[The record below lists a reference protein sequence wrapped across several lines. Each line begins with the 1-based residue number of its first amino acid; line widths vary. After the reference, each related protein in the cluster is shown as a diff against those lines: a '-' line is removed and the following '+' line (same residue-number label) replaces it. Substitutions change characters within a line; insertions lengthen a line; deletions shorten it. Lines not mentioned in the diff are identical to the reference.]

1 MRKLKFRMWD
11 YDAGNYLHD
20 LDIHE
25 CCYDGNVDYQQFT
38 GLLDR
43 NGKEIYE
50 GDIVKDNYGTK
61 VVSWDGINV
70 YPFSYDGG
78 GEMINLLCQVI
89 GNIFENKDL
98 LPQEDEVS

>member
-1 MRKLKFRMWD
+1 MWD

-20 LDIHE
+20 LSISD
-25 CCYDGNVDYQQFT
+25 CSYDGNVDYQQFT

-50 GDIVKDNYGTK
+50 GDIVKDDYDTK
-61 VVSWDGINV
+61 VVSWNRITV
-70 YPFSYDGG
+70 YPFSYYGG
-78 GEMINLLCQVI
+78 GEMDCSRCQVI

-98 LPQEDEVS
+98 LPR